1 MRFRLS
7 LVYMSKFSLANFL
20 PIKLAHVYIMY
31 IICPTI
37 LPWQISLDQVLLAG
51 MNYERT
57 SQQSFLVNLTGL
69 RFHIQLSH
77 FPWHAVTF
85 TRASFEHDKF
95 FSVFVKE
102 KLVMLPHSNEQI
114 KLVKLKI
121 VKENLLLGF
130 SNMLL
135 FNFFPSN
142 IYCTLCFERK
152 QPGENSDMKQ

>member
-1 MRFRLS
+1 MSNNFAMTNLPWPSFTCRYELWTHKSTILS
-7 LVYMSKFSLANFL
+7 CQLDWVEIPYSIVTFSLTCRNVYTGKFRTWQVFQCICQGKTGHASSFQRAN
-20 PIKLAHVYIMY
+20 
-31 IICPTI
+31 
-37 LPWQISLDQVLLAG
+37 
-51 MNYERT
+51 
-57 SQQSFLVNLTGL
+57 
-69 RFHIQLSH
+69 
-77 FPWHAVTF
+77 
-85 TRASFEHDKF
+85 
-95 FSVFVKE
+95 
-102 KLVMLPHSNEQI
+102 